1 MTDMPQNTST
11 PAAET
16 ATPVEARLEQIL
28 LEAEASLRSLR
39 EELEEQRRFAQ
50 QHQQIDRLPEHLAQT
65 SHKWAGVKIFLDD
78 LVSGTHCRC
87 SSIRWR
93 GSVEGRSAGELVGDG
108 LVVRILQR

>member
-78 LVSGTHCRC
+78 LVSDFRRLRDTGEQPQT
-87 SSIRWR
+87 
-93 GSVEGRSAGELVGDG
+93 GPADDAAQDRS
-108 LVVRILQR
+108 R

>member
-1 MTDMPQNTST
+1 MTDTPQNTST
-11 PAAET
+11 PDAEA

-50 QHQQIDRLPEHLAQT
+50 QHQQIDRLAEHLAQT

-78 LVSGTHCRC
+78 LVSDFRRLRDTGEQPQT
-87 SSIRWR
+87 
-93 GSVEGRSAGELVGDG
+93 GPADDAAQDRS
-108 LVVRILQR
+108 Q